1 MPTALITGVA
11 GQDGSYLAEF
21 LLQRDYRVVGT
32 TRDARRTL
40 ELPYARAL
48 AGVELLEGDGSRVED
63 WTEILRRERP
73 DEVYHLVK
81 SMVENYE
88 HYEGT
93 TPDTKQFA
101 FDAVL
106 KEPLVVPF
114 HEGTVRY
121 FEERGVWTE
130 ELERK
135 NDELIERGERMREAW
150 PGVVESSSSAEELEQ
165 NWTDWKTDELDGE
178 ETDDAN

>member
-1 MPTALITGVA
+1 LLGFDDPDPARYETWDELAPMVAVGEITEGAGLEKGETARVLEYTIPIT
-11 GQDGSYLAEF
+11 
-21 LLQRDYRVVGT
+21 T
-32 TRDARRTL
+32 M
-40 ELPYARAL
+40 
-48 AGVELLEGDGSRVED
+48 GSRD
-63 WTEILRRERP
+63 P
-73 DEVYHLVK
+73 DEVHDLVEAI
-81 SMVENYE
+81 VDNYE

-101 FDAVL
+101 FDTVL

-135 NDELIERGERMREAW
+135 NDQLIQRGERMREAW
-150 PGVVESSSSAEELEQ
+150 PGVVESSSEEDLER
-165 NWTDWKTDELDGE
+165 NWANWKKTELDAGPGTGPAAE
-178 ETDDAN
+178 PNEGADDEN

>member
-1 MPTALITGVA
+1 MVSVGEVTNAA
-11 GQDGSYLAEF
+11 GMDEGESARVLEYTIPLTTMGS
-21 LLQRDYRVVGT
+21 
-32 TRDARRTL
+32 RDA
-40 ELPYARAL
+40 
-48 AGVELLEGDGSRVED
+48 
-63 WTEILRRERP
+63 

-93 TPDTKQFA
+93 TPDTKQFG